1 MTAIAGRARPP
12 RGARTSAGGAAGTAA
27 ATARP
32 LMVLLDLIGRR
43 WVLRVLWELRDG
55 ALAFGVLRGAAG
67 GLSQSVLTLRLREL
81 KQAGLVETAASG
93 GYQLTA
99 DGKALV
105 VEMSRLDRWAEGWAT
120 RHGHAR
126 ARPGSSA

>member
-1 MTAIAGRARPP
+1 MTSIAGRATPP
-12 RGARTSAGGAAGTAA
+12 SDARTSAAGTSGTAA

-55 ALAFGVLRGAAG
+55 ALTFGALRGAAG

-93 GYQLTA
+93 GYQLTP
-99 DGKALV
+99 DGQALV
-105 VEMSRLDRWAEGWAT
+105 VEMSRLDRWAEAWAA
-120 RHGHAR
+120 RHGTDR
-126 ARPGSSA
+126 T